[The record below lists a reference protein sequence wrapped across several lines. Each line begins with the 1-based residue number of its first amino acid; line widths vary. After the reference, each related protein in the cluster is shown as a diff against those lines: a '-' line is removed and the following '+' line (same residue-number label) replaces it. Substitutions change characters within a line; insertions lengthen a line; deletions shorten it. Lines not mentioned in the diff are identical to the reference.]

1 MTVTP
6 PIVPIADAI
15 HKAKPPAH
23 DPPFAIL
30 APERPSRRG
39 RMTAWMAGARPAMT
53 AY

>member
-6 PIVPIADAI
+6 PIGPIADAI

-39 RMTAWMAGARPAMT
+39 RMQKRNVSRTQ
-53 AY
+53 Y